1 MISSVLS
8 RFLTFTNSIISFSKW
23 NFSSRFKVGINLIV
37 FLLLSSFM
45 KANSSCWAKSTS
57 ITIQQTTTNRSIIFS
72 QTSVRP
78 VIMNISCESLAL
90 NTIYYQVFQ
99 AAESTWGYDIIK
111 DGKIFIHQPF
121 APGISGK
128 RGFSSKSKAEMA
140 AKLVIEKINKGIM
153 PPSLSIEEVQKI
165 ERKK

>member
-1 MISSVLS
+1 MISTVLS
-8 RFLTFTNSIISFSKW
+8 KFLTFTNSIISLFKW
-23 NFSSRFKVGINLIV
+23 KFSSRFKVGSNLIV
-37 FLLLSSFM
+37 FLLLSSLM
-45 KANSSCWAKSTS
+45 KANSSCLAKSS
-57 ITIQQTTTNRSIIFS
+57 FITIQQSATNSCIVFS
-72 QTSVRP
+72 QTSVHP
-78 VIMNISCESLAL
+78 IILNIACESQAL
-90 NTIYYQVFQ
+90 NNIYYQVFQ

-128 RGFSSKSKAEMA
+128 RGFSSKLKAEMA

>member
-1 MISSVLS
+1 MM
-8 RFLTFTNSIISFSKW
+8 R
-23 NFSSRFKVGINLIV
+23 
-37 FLLLSSFM
+37 
-45 KANSSCWAKSTS
+45 ANNSCWAKSS
-57 ITIQQTTTNRSIIFS
+57 FNTIQQSATNKCIIFPNKSFCPVNMNFISSS
-72 QTSVRP
+72 QS
-78 VIMNISCESLAL
+78 L

-128 RGFSSKSKAEMA
+128 RGFSSKLKAEMA